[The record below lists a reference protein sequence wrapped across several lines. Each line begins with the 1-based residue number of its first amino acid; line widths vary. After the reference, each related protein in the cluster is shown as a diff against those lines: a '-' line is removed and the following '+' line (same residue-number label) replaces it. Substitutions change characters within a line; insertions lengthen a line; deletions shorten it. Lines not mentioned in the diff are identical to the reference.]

1 MVSFSPEIDIS
12 SHLVMVMMRV
22 IILSI
27 MIYLMRRSL
36 MLSTRVAAIDAI
48 WKLRHVN
55 CDAGENIIQINIH
68 TYTIFNMKIYIFK
81 VIILK
86 MLILISYLYQY
97 L

>member
-55 CDAGENIIQINIH
+55 CDAGENIIQIDIH
-68 TYTIFNMKIYIFK
+68 IPFSI
-81 VIILK
+81 
-86 MLILISYLYQY
+86 
-97 L
+97 